1 MFLSPALLV
10 AGYMYIVEDVVF
22 ILSEPCCVV
31 VVVDITVFILSIPEP
46 SPAGCW

>member
-10 AGYMYIVEDVVF
+10 AGYMYIVEDTVF

-31 VVVDITVFILSIPEP
+31 VVEDAVFILSVPEL